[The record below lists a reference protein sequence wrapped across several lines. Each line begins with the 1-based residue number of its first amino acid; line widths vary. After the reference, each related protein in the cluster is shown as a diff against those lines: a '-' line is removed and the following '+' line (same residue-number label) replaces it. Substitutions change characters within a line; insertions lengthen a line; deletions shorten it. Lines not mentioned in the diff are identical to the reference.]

1 MRYLDDF
8 AAGQVFDLGVK
19 TVTAEEIVR
28 FAKDFDPQPFHL
40 DEAAGKRT
48 HFGGLVASGWQTAGF
63 LMRLLVDAVLRES
76 ASLGSPG
83 VDEVRWLK
91 PVRPGDTLRGRLEC
105 LGVEPSR
112 SKPDRGIA
120 RFVYELW
127 NQGGECVFRMK
138 GMGLF
143 ARKPGGAAP

>member
-8 AAGQVFDLGVK
+8 SPGQFFDLGTK
-19 TVTAEEIVR
+19 TVTKEEVVE
-28 FAKDFDPQPFHL
+28 FAREFDPQPFHL
-40 DEAAGKRT
+40 DEDAGKKT

-63 LMRLLVDAVLRES
+63 LMRLLVDAVLKDA

-91 PVRPGDTLRGRLEC
+91 PVRPGDVLAGRLEC
-105 LGVEPSR
+105 LAVEPSR

-127 NQGGECVFRMK
+127 NQAGECVFRMK
-138 GMGLF
+138 GMGMF
-143 ARKPGGAAP
+143 ARRPAGARP